1 MDYLVFILK
10 IFYNEVP
17 IYKLI
22 NISMLYSPESTIKD
36 SKEWIILGKKSNSSS
51 ANPPMT
57 PRAVYSF
64 QSRLR
69 HIDTRKNARAKS
81 NSHDYKFPFNSA
93 FKETD
98 FYRKFPIRKGPPS
111 VRSKRSMID
120 CIDILGTQL
129 IFVSN
134 KKNNR
139 FY

>member
-1 MDYLVFILK
+1 
-10 IFYNEVP
+10 
-17 IYKLI
+17 
-22 NISMLYSPESTIKD
+22 MLYSPETSTKQSKD
-36 SKEWIILGKKSNSSS
+36 WVIVGKRTTSFPQSHLI
-51 ANPPMT
+51 T

-69 HIDTRKNARAKS
+69 HLDTRKNARNKS
-81 NSHDYKFPFNSA
+81 QNNDYKFPFNSA
-93 FKETD
+93 FNETD
-98 FYRKFPIRKGPPS
+98 FYRKFPTRKGPTS
-111 VRSKRSMID
+111 VRSKRSIMD